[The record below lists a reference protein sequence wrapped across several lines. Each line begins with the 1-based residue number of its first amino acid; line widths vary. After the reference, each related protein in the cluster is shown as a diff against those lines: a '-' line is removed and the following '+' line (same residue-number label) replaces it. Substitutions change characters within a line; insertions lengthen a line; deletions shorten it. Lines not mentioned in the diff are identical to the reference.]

1 MTLFG
6 ALSSGVSGLTAQSSA
21 MGAISDNIT
30 NVSTVG
36 YKNTQV
42 DFQTLVTTQTSTT
55 FYSAGGVQSKPRQD
69 TGVQGLLAASTS
81 QTDLAIS
88 GAGFF
93 VVNEA
98 NTPSINNEF
107 LFTRAGSFFQDNEGF
122 LRNTAGFYLQGWPTT
137 AGGVVTP
144 NNEDLTIPNQNV
156 ISTDYLATVNLNRV
170 GGTAT
175 STSNIGIGANL
186 PSNDSAATTHKTD
199 VQFFDSL
206 GNANTMSVIYEKSTA
221 DNEWKMRIDPPPG
234 TTHLTMEDSTLNPKV
249 YRSVGQLEFNNKD
262 STGASVRPADGS
274 SMTMTSGGVTRT
286 YVFDNDASV
295 TNATAQQSTTTIAN
309 VGNVAQINTLT
320 LAQVPAVAQSD
331 TIAVSGG
338 TFEVG
343 DIFRTTINGEVI
355 DYTTTAGDSSN
366 TAVAVSIAAAI
377 NGNTTA
383 AALVT
388 ASNTTGTLNLVAD
401 TAGTAITTTTAVLN
415 VNGGTPDATFGGGTA
430 QISTSTIT
438 GSSTG
443 VETYTA
449 TINGFGVVY
458 TTGGVETITTIASG
472 LSALINASVDANVQ
486 GLVTATSALGV
497 VTITSDN
504 AGTAFS
510 IVSTESSGSTIADA
524 TTTANVATT
533 VTNVTPNTNVPDI
546 DVAETVTAT
555 INSLAVTYTYATA
568 ETITSAA
575 TNLAAAINASAQ
587 GSNVTAAAVN
597 GVVTITASSAGTAFT
612 LVGSDVDAD
621 TDMTITTANTTA
633 NVTVDLDDGEGLT
646 ATVGGIVMTYLYASD
661 TVTTAAAKFAAQ
673 INATTTTT
681 TDLATGNAA
690 VNSRVTATSSGGVV
704 TITSNEPGTAFSF
717 ASAEG
722 PAADADSDMT
732 ITAATSTANA
742 GTANTFQVDTSAST
756 TLAGDVAALLTSIR
770 ANDPNFDSTN
780 GRVTTSPASSTT
792 LLFEDDGLNS
802 MTIDP
807 TGLKDSTGQSVSSQE
822 TSFTV
827 KKRDTLYT
835 DSTQLKFT
843 AVPSNGETLVI
854 NGITYTFTTN
864 EAADTGGTDTTIFRD
879 GPLDQVLADLESA
892 IEGNDPNFGG
902 DSISLRAS
910 DGPANNT
917 LVLSSL
923 TNGNTYTVSVAGL
936 ATKPTEPDGTN
947 TVDASIFTATD
958 TITVGTEPAISFT
971 TTGVPIGINVAE
983 LEILNFS
990 NGAANMDDDPDNSA
1004 QITMDFGTLNESN
1017 GMTQFGAEFTPGFIT
1032 QNGSQFGTFA
1042 GVTINTA
1049 GLVTALFDNGET
1061 RPVFQL
1067 PIATF
1072 TNVNSLGNRTGNVW
1086 NSTEASGDPTLR
1098 TADNGSAGQVVQA
1111 SLEQSTVD
1119 IGEEFTK
1126 MIVVQRAFS
1135 ASAKIISTAD
1145 EMLEELLRVKR

>member
-81 QTDLAIS
+81 QTDVAIS
-88 GAGFF
+88 GSGFF

-137 AGGVVTP
+137 AGGAVTP
-144 NNEDLTIPNQNV
+144 NNETLTIPNQNV

-234 TTHLTMEDSTLNPKV
+234 TTHLTMENSTLNPKV
-249 YRSVGQLEFNNKD
+249 YRSVGQLEFNKKN
-262 STGASVRPADGS
+262 STGASLRPADGA
-274 SMTMTSGGVTRT
+274 SMTMNSGGVTRT
-286 YVFDNDASV
+286 YVFDNNSSV
-295 TNATAQQSTTTIAN
+295 TNATAQQSTVTIAN
-309 VGNVAQINTLT
+309 VGNVAQISTFT
-320 LAQVPAVAQSD
+320 LAQVAAVAQID
-331 TIAVSGG
+331 TIQATRG
-338 TFEVG
+338 TAANPADVG
-343 DIFRTTINGEVI
+343 DTFSVTINGTTATYTATALDTTDESIALGLKGVI
-355 DYTTTAGDSSN
+355 DADGTLNPLTTVATNGTGLLTITAATAGTALDYTTTPP
-366 TAVAVSIAAAI
+366 AV
-377 NGNTTA
+377 THQ
-383 AALVT
+383 
-388 ASNTTGTLNLVAD
+388 
-401 TAGTAITTTTAVLN
+401 
-415 VNGGTPDATFGGGTA
+415 GGGTA
-430 QISTSTIT
+430 D
-438 GSSTG
+438 GAMG
-443 VETYTA
+443 AA
-449 TINGFGVVY
+449 TN
-458 TTGGVETITTIASG
+458 
-472 LSALINASVDANVQ
+472 
-486 GLVTATSALGV
+486 
-497 VTITSDN
+497 
-504 AGTAFS
+504 
-510 IVSTESSGSTIADA
+510 
-524 TTTANVATT
+524 TTANV
-533 VTNVTPNTNVPDI
+533 NVPDI

-555 INSLAVTYTYATA
+555 INGTAITYTYAAA

-575 TNLAAAINASAQ
+575 TNLASAINASSE
-587 GSNVTAAAVN
+587 GSNVTASSAL
-597 GVVTITASSAGTAFT
+597 GVVTLTANTAGTPFT
-612 LVGSDVDAD
+612 LASSDVDAD
-621 TDMTITTANTTA
+621 SDMTLTTATTTA
-633 NVTVDLDDGEGLT
+633 NVTVDVDDGETLS
-646 ATVGGIVMTYLYASD
+646 ATIGGIAITYTYASD
-661 TVTTAAAKFAAQ
+661 NVTTAAAKFAAQ

-681 TDLATGNAA
+681 TDLTTGNLP
-690 VNSRVTATSSGGVV
+690 VNQRVTASSSGGVL
-704 TITSNEPGTAFSF
+704 TITSNTPGTAFSF
-717 ASAEG
+717 AAAEG
-722 PAADADSDMT
+722 GVDADADMT
-732 ITAATSTANA
+732 VTAATPTANA
-742 GTANTFQVDTSAST
+742 GTANTYKVDTSAST
-756 TLAGDVAALLTSIR
+756 TLAGDVAALLAAIR
-770 ANDPNFDSTN
+770 TNDPNYDSTN
-780 GRVTTSPASSTT
+780 NRVKTSPASSTT

-802 MTIDP
+802 ITIDP
-807 TGLKDSTGQSVSSQE
+807 TGLKDSTGQAVAAQE
-822 TSFTV
+822 TSFTIS
-827 KKRDTLYT
+827 KRDTLYT
-835 DSTQLKFT
+835 DYTQLKFST
-843 AVPSNGETLVI
+843 VPSNGETIVI
-854 NGITYTFTTN
+854 NNITYTFTTN
-864 EAADTGGTDTTIFRD
+864 EAADTGGVNTTIFRD
-879 GPLDQVLADLESA
+879 GPLDQVLADLEAA
-892 IEGNDPNFGG
+892 IETNDPNFSG
-902 DSISLRAS
+902 DSIKLRAS
-910 DGPANNT
+910 DGPSNNT

-923 TNGNTYTVSVAGL
+923 TNGNTYTVNVAGL
-936 ATKPTEPDGTN
+936 ANKPTEPDGTN
-947 TVDASIFTATD
+947 TVGSSIYTATNI
-958 TITVGTEPAISFT
+958 ITVGTDPAISFT
-971 TTGVPIGINVAE
+971 TGGVPNAINIAE
-983 LEILNFS
+983 LEIKNFS
-990 NGAANMDDDPDNSA
+990 NGAANMDDDPSNSS

-1042 GVTINTA
+1042 GVTINTS

-1072 TNVNSLGNRTGNVW
+1072 VNVNSLGNRTGNVW
-1086 NSTEASGDPTLR
+1086 NATEASGDPTLR

-1145 EMLEELLRVKR
+1145 EMLEELLRTKR

>member
-137 AGGVVTP
+137 AGGAVTP
-144 NNEDLTIPNQNV
+144 NNETLTIPNQNV
-156 ISTDYLATVNLNRV
+156 ISTDYLATINLNRV

-206 GNANTMSVIYEKSTA
+206 GNANTMSVVYEKSTA

-234 TTHLTMEDSTLNPKV
+234 STHLTVEDSTLNPKV
-249 YRSVGQLEFNNKD
+249 YRSVGQLEFNKKN
-262 STGASVRPADGS
+262 STGASIRPADGAS
-274 SMTMTSGGVTRT
+274 VTMASGGVTRT
-286 YVFDNDASV
+286 YVFDNNSSV
-295 TNATAQQSTTTIAN
+295 TNATAQQSTVTIAN

-320 LAQVPAVAQSD
+320 LAQVAAVAQQSTIQITGADGDGTSVYTATLGGVAFND
-331 TIAVSGG
+331 TQSG
-338 TFEVG
+338 
-343 DIFRTTINGEVI
+343 
-355 DYTTTAGDSSN
+355 AGA
-366 TAVAVSIAAAI
+366 TAAAI
-377 NGNTTA
+377 ATNLAAVINANAAYSAAAVGDLITVTA
-383 AALVT
+383 AV
-388 ASNTTGTLNLVAD
+388 
-401 TAGTAITTTTAVLN
+401 
-415 VNGGTPDATFGGGTA
+415 
-430 QISTSTIT
+430 
-438 GSSTG
+438 
-443 VETYTA
+443 
-449 TINGFGVVY
+449 
-458 TTGGVETITTIASG
+458 
-472 LSALINASVDANVQ
+472 
-486 GLVTATSALGV
+486 
-497 VTITSDN
+497 
-504 AGTAFS
+504 AGTAF
-510 IVSTESSGSTIADA
+510 
-524 TTTANVATT
+524 TTASSVVANTGGGTIGAPATT
-533 VTNVTPNTNVPDI
+533 VANVNVPDI

-555 INSLAVTYTYATA
+555 INGLGVTYTYAAA

-575 TNLAAAINASAQ
+575 TNLASAINASAQ
-587 GSNVTAAAVN
+587 GANVTAAAAG
-597 GVVTITASSAGTAFT
+597 GVVTLTANTAGTPFT

-621 TDMTITTANTTA
+621 SDMTVTAANTTA
-633 NVTVDLDDGEGLT
+633 NVTVDVDDGETLS
-646 ATVGGIVMTYLYASD
+646 ATVGGILMTYTYASD
-661 TVTTAAAKFAAQ
+661 TVTSAAAKFAAQ
-673 INATTTTT
+673 INATTTVT
-681 TDLATGNAA
+681 TDLAANNAA
-690 VNSRVTATSSGGVV
+690 VNSRVTATSSGGVL
-704 TITSNEPGTAFSF
+704 TITSNQPGTAFSF
-717 ASAEG
+717 AAAEG
-722 PAADADSDMT
+722 GVDADGDMT
-732 ITAATSTANA
+732 VTAATPTANA
-742 GTANTFQVDTSAST
+742 GTANTYKVDTSAST
-756 TLAGDVAALLTSIR
+756 TLAGDVAALLASIQ
-770 ANDPNFDSTN
+770 ANDPNVDTTN
-780 GRVTTSPASSTT
+780 ARVKTSPASSTT

-807 TGLKDSTGQSVSSQE
+807 TGLKDSTGQAVTSQE

-827 KKRDTLYT
+827 SKRNTLYT

-843 AVPSNGETLVI
+843 AVPSNGETIVI
-854 NGITYTFTTN
+854 NSITYTFTTN
-864 EAADTGGTDTTIFRD
+864 EAADTGGANTTIFRD

-892 IEGNDPNFGG
+892 IEANDPNFSG
-902 DSISLRAS
+902 DSIKLRAS
-910 DGPANNT
+910 DSPANNT

-923 TNGNTYTVSVAGL
+923 TNGNDYTVNVAGL
-936 ATKPTEPDGTN
+936 ANKPTEPDGTN
-947 TVDASIFTATD
+947 TVGASIFTATNV
-958 TITVGTEPAISFT
+958 ITVGTEPAIAFT
-971 TTGVPIGINVAE
+971 TTGVPTKINVAE

-1004 QITMDFGTLNESN
+1004 QITMDFGSLNESN

-1042 GVTINTA
+1042 GVTINTG

-1098 TADNGSAGQVVQA
+1098 TADNGAAGQVVQA